1 VSAGQRG
8 PRPRG
13 EKGREGAR
21 EAALGG
27 GKLQPDLGQERR
39 AAGEAAGEDVHG
51 GRRGHQGSMEEH
63 EQMEED
69 GPRWKTARLH
79 A

>member
-8 PRPRG
+8 LRPRG
-13 EKGREGAR
+13 EKGRDGAR

-51 GRRGHQGSMEEH
+51 RRRGHQGSMEEH
-63 EQMEED
+63 EQREED